1 MHIFFENA
9 KNRLKT
15 NIERQRNLEPHI
27 LTISQALW
35 PYTELKLVFY
45 IGVLAV
51 LDFTSTFV
59 ALELSGSKQIYEAG
73 FLAKWALQ
81 IGGFPGLLIVDATSV
96 GALICL
102 AFMAKAFYLKLG
114 LKGFGRAA
122 FILMLMP
129 YFLIIWGIITNNIL
143 LAFLPIN

>member
-1 MHIFFENA
+1 MHIFFENV
-9 KNRLKT
+9 KNRLRT
-15 NIERQRNLEPHI
+15 NIERQRKFERQVYAFSHV
-27 LTISQALW
+27 LW

-45 IGVLAV
+45 ISVLAV

-59 ALELSGSKQIYEAG
+59 ALELSGNKHIYEAG

-81 IGGFPGLLIVDATSV
+81 IGGFPALLIVDIISICV
-96 GALICL
+96 LIFL
-102 AFMAKAFYLKLG
+102 AFIAKAFYIKLG

-122 FILMLMP
+122 FVLMLIP

-143 LAFLPIN
+143 LAFLSIK